1 MTLSTALRQLALAA
15 TLCTAAAA
23 HAEEARI
30 LRIDGK
36 VLSSEALTGATLT
49 VLQDGAA
56 FTRMEQGLAQFQLN
70 LPLGHEYRLSFE
82 RPGTIAKELVFDT
95 RLPGDVQPRKDF
107 LFHFQV
113 SLLAQPA
120 EGPMRYDGPVG
131 LIAFNSKEG
140 DFGYEHLR
148 TARLVPAESPA
159 AAPAKRV
166 RREAA
171 PFVDPTMEL
180 AAWVET
186 QRAEAKQ

>member
-1 MTLSTALRQLALAA
+1 MTTNATLRLLALAA
-15 TLCTAAAA
+15 TLCAASAR
-23 HAEEARI
+23 AEEARV
-30 LRIDGK
+30 LRIEGK

-56 FTRMEQGLAQFQLN
+56 FTRMEQGLAQFQME

-82 RPGTIAKELVFDT
+82 RPGTIGKELLFDT
-95 RLPGDVQPRKDF
+95 RLPGSVQPRKDYQF
-107 LFHFQV
+107 QFQV

-120 EGPMRYDGPVG
+120 EGPVHYDGPVG
-131 LIAFNSKEG
+131 LIAFNAQED
-140 DFGYEHLR
+140 DFGYEHMR
-148 TARLVPAESPA
+148 TVRLVPVEVPS
-159 AAPAKRV
+159 AAPVKRA

-186 QRAEAKQ
+186 RRAETRP